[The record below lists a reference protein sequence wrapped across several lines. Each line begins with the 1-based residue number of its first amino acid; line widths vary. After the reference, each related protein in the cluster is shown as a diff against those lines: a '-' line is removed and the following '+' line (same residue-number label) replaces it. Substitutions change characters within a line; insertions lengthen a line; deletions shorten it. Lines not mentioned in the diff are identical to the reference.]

1 MTLCPHNI
9 ALSLVLARNP
19 GSDVSICCIAIE
31 RDLALCDYIRH
42 STACKLHD
50 VVRVLL
56 SYLIYSDCACA

>member
-1 MTLCPHNI
+1 MTLCPHDI

-19 GSDVSICCIAIE
+19 GSDVSICCIE

-42 STACKLHD
+42 SAACKLHD

-56 SYLIYSDCACA
+56 SYLIYSDYVCA